1 MSAARSSLIWLSVTT
16 GATEE
21 VSNAKVSSTG
31 SKVAND
37 ETIPAEKTDAAAG
50 RVWKFSEQMCIP

>member
-1 MSAARSSLIWLSVTT
+1 MSASRSSLIWLSVTT

-50 RVWKFSEQMCIP
+50 RVWKFSE